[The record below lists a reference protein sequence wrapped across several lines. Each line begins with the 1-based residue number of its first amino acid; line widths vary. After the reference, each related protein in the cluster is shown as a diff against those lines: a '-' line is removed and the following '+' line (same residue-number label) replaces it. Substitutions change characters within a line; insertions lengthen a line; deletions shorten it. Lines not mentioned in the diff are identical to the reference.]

1 MPRINLSV
9 SQELYDKLLDE
20 AEKRNSTVNYL
31 VLSDLEEKYS
41 NQSSMDY
48 IAILDNMI
56 NESKQMEGDFILA
69 DLPTYANIEGI
80 LIEKNVNIS
89 TASVKARLGKMY
101 NEAVRKAVIPGV
113 ERAIIEKNGVQELKF
128 LSRAAVYTKLLKKW
142 HKEQNERYKSVLK

>member
-128 LSRAAVYTKLLKKW
+128 LSRAAVYTKLLKK
-142 HKEQNERYKSVLK
+142 